1 MSRGEQF
8 QGRKITKISSPPQ
21 ILIVPFFTYHKKRKN
36 NSIIAQN
43 HAISPSLIYN
53 PSFSESAFLFFP
65 SSIQFHFLFFT
76 YKIEFSLDR
85 LFHHSINLFL
95 KRSPLRSI
103 QKYPSPRQTERNT
116 SENGSRRG
124 EQLCFKFKW
133 SKPASKN
140 AIKKIIKTRF
150 FLSFF
155 LFYSPVFPRL
165 SIQKGT
171 TIDFFES
178 PSTKFS
184 ALSFSTSS
192 SSNRF
197 RATKA
202 V

>member
-21 ILIVPFFTYHKKRKN
+21 ILIVPFFMYHKKRKN

-53 PSFSESAFLFFP
+53 PSFTESLFLFFP

-76 YKIEFSLDR
+76 YKIESSLDR

-116 SENGSRRG
+116 CRKR
-124 EQLCFKFKW
+124 K
-133 SKPASKN
+133 SKGRA
-140 AIKKIIKTRF
+140 A
-150 FLSFF
+150 
-155 LFYSPVFPRL
+155 LF
-165 SIQKGT
+165 
-171 TIDFFES
+171 
-178 PSTKFS
+178 
-184 ALSFSTSS
+184 
-192 SSNRF
+192 
-197 RATKA
+197 
-202 V
+202 

>member
-76 YKIEFSLDR
+76 YKIESSLDR

-95 KRSPLRSI
+95 KRSPSKNIHLPARLNAI
-103 QKYPSPRQTERNT
+103 PA
-116 SENGSRRG
+116 ENGSRRG

-155 LFYSPVFPRL
+155 LFIHLFSRDYL
-165 SIQKGT
+165 SRK
-171 TIDFFES
+171 
-178 PSTKFS
+178 K
-184 ALSFSTSS
+184 
-192 SSNRF
+192 R
-197 RATKA
+197 R
-202 V
+202 

>member
-53 PSFSESAFLFFP
+53 PSFTESLFLFFP

-116 SENGSRRG
+116 CRKR
-124 EQLCFKFKW
+124 K
-133 SKPASKN
+133 SKGRA
-140 AIKKIIKTRF
+140 A
-150 FLSFF
+150 
-155 LFYSPVFPRL
+155 LF
-165 SIQKGT
+165 
-171 TIDFFES
+171 
-178 PSTKFS
+178 
-184 ALSFSTSS
+184 
-192 SSNRF
+192 
-197 RATKA
+197 
-202 V
+202 

>member
-1 MSRGEQF
+1 M
-8 QGRKITKISSPPQ
+8 
-21 ILIVPFFTYHKKRKN
+21 PFFTYHKKRKN

-76 YKIEFSLDR
+76 YKIESSLDR

-103 QKYPSPRQTERNT
+103 QK
-116 SENGSRRG
+116 
-124 EQLCFKFKW
+124 